1 MTRNT
6 GLIVPLLAL
15 GLSGC
20 AVVDQYSSRAVTYN
34 LEAEETLDQGL
45 LLNIVRASRRW
56 PMQFTTIGT
65 ITGTA
70 SASGTASGGYAN
82 THQTPYISLF
92 GPPAPAAVAASTNTA
107 ISRLVG
113 ATGGASGTIS
123 GGQTFGIPV
132 LDTQEFYQGVMAPV
146 SGQLF
151 DFYIQQEYPR
161 EEILTL
167 FVEKI
172 LISKQS
178 PDCIPPGRKSHTLEC
193 ELTFVNS
200 ANSDVDFDLFE
211 SLVEH
216 LLNLGLTTEPV
227 ESPQAGAQKTASN
240 CGDKST
246 GSGAGQ
252 QCPTP
257 SPVFRFC
264 FSPRFSRA
272 RAEVLDKALCT
283 TAGGAPTGRT
293 GQSSGT
299 TTTTTTTTKSPTDAD
314 GVSSQTTTVTVKA
327 DTSPEVGGQIAKKT
341 TINSIR
347 LSPSFI
353 HNLIEVAETANR
365 AFPSSNSVEFRQFRT
380 NLPHFAGSTIVFT
393 FYTRSTEGILYY
405 LGQVLRHQ
413 LATDRIYRIKTE
425 KSFVAREF
433 SERPCYVDEQDPDF
447 ENRPF
452 ICDNFFVLDTG
463 SALEPSPLSVT
474 YDGERYAVPG
484 DRKQAGNT
492 MHILSIV
499 KQLLAVNTS
508 AKSLPQTSA
517 LSVINP

>member
-6 GLIVPLLAL
+6 GLLVPLFAL

-34 LEAEETLDQGL
+34 LQAEEALAQGL

-70 SASGTASGGYAN
+70 SASGTATGGYAN
-82 THQTPYISLF
+82 THQMPFISLF
-92 GPPAPAAVAASTNTA
+92 GSPSPAAVAAATNSA
-107 ISRLVG
+107 ISRIVG

-161 EEILTL
+161 DEIFTL

-200 ANSDVDFDLFE
+200 ANSDVDFDLFQ

-216 LLNLGLTTEPV
+216 LLNLGLTTEPL
-227 ESPQAGAQKTASN
+227 ESPQAGAQKPASN
-240 CGDKST
+240 CGDKTT
-246 GSGAGQ
+246 GSSAGQ
-252 QCPTP
+252 QCPAP
-257 SPVFRFC
+257 SPDFRFC
-264 FSPRFSRA
+264 FSPRFSRV
-272 RAEVLDKALCT
+272 RAEVLDRALCT
-283 TAGGAPTGRT
+283 TAARAPISRA

-299 TTTTTTTTKSPTDAD
+299 TTTTTTTRKIPTDAD
-314 GVSSQTTTVTVKA
+314 GISSETTTVLVKP

-365 AFPSSNSVEFRQFRT
+365 AFPSGNSVEFQQFRT

-393 FYTRSTEGILYY
+393 IYTRSTEAILYY
-405 LGQVLRHQ
+405 LGQVVRHR
-413 LATDRIYRIKTE
+413 LASDRIYRIKTE
-425 KSFVAREF
+425 KSFVAREY

-447 ENRPF
+447 ENLPF
-452 ICDNFFVLDTG
+452 TCDNFFVLDTG
-463 SALEPSPLSVT
+463 LALGPSPLSVT
-474 YDGERYAVPG
+474 YDGEHYAVPG
-484 DRKQAGNT
+484 DRKQAGLT

-499 KQLLAVNTS
+499 KQLLAINTS

-517 LSVINP
+517 LSVISP